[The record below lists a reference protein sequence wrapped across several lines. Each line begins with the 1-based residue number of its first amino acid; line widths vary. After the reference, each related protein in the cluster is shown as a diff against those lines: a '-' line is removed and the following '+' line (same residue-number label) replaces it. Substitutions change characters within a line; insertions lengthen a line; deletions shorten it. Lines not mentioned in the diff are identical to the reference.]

1 MAALATMMQTPRPPC
16 SAPHRPS
23 RPGRRESLRPAELRG
38 PVASRPPPLRPPP
51 SRAAPSRAATSRAA
65 PSRAATSRAAPSRTP
80 LSRTAPSRAPP
91 GWAVAGRVP
100 AGCIRG
106 GRVDGFTPGWAGR
119 PRVCAPVPRSPVPRS
134 PPRPAGD
141 PGSRPSLRGSR
152 GPRGSESR
160 PPRPGS
166 RPRGSDLRA
175 SRSPQPESRE
185 GVRGP
190 AAGVRATPGGGQG
203 SPRGLAPGLPPY
215 GLLGRASRH
224 SGLLICASDVSRC
237 ALVTEPRR

>member
-16 SAPHRPS
+16 SAPHRPG
-23 RPGRRESLRPAELRG
+23 RPGRREFLRPAELRG
-38 PVASRPPPLRPPP
+38 PVASRPPPLRPRP
-51 SRAAPSRAATSRAA
+51 SRAAPSRAAL
-65 PSRAATSRAAPSRTP
+65 SRTP
-80 LSRTAPSRAPP
+80 LSRTPLSRTPPSRSAPSRAPP
-91 GWAVAGRVP
+91 GLAMAGRVP

-119 PRVCAPVPRSPVPRS
+119 PRVCAPVPRSP
-134 PPRPAGD
+134 PRPAGD
-141 PGSRPSLRGSR
+141 PGSRPSPRGSR

-175 SRSPQPESRE
+175 SRSSQPESRE

-190 AAGVRATPGGGQG
+190 AAVVRATPGGGQG
-203 SPRGLAPGLPPY
+203 SPRGLAPGSPPY